1 VPGRDDIDPVDLLD
15 IAAVVAA
22 ARGVGADALHSGY
35 GFLAENATAAEAVE
49 AAGIRW
55 VGPTADAIR
64 AVSDKAAA
72 RRLARSVGVP
82 IVPGYDGAEQDDEAL
97 ARAARRIGLP
107 LIVKPAAGG
116 GGKGMRVVR
125 RHRDLPAALA
135 AARREATSSFGDDRL
150 LLERFLDGP
159 RHIEV
164 QVLFDGHGDGV
175 HLGERE
181 CSLQR
186 RHQKVLEETP
196 SPAVDDELR
205 GRMTEAALRLAS
217 AVGYRSAGTCEFLV
231 DGAGAFYFLEMN
243 TRLQVE
249 HPVTEAVTRRDL
261 VADQLAI
268 ASGRTLAEIGL
279 EQASVEAALAGGGH
293 AIEVRIYAEDAD
305 AGFLPATGR
314 VEALSWPDGA
324 SRFRP
329 GDGVRI
335 DSGIDEGAVVDDR
348 FDPMLAKVIAHG
360 PDRPSAIERLCEA
373 LDDTLILGLTTNL
386 RFLRWLVRSAAL
398 VEGDTRIDTLERTW
412 PPTGDVRPA
421 TPADAI
427 PDAAWAAAAAVLAES
442 RSTSD
447 PFAAPWRINGPPAL
461 RLAAEGQERTA
472 VPRHGPEAFART
484 GSTVHLDL
492 DGRSVEFSLAAA
504 PTGSGRTGRTSTGDA
519 ARATEVLAP
528 MPGIVL
534 RLDVE
539 AGTTVDGG
547 DPIAVLEAM
556 KMEHVVV
563 APGPGRIGE
572 ILVGSG
578 EHVTR
583 GQAIAIVEP
592 SGGTLSGEGPA
603 SAEVNQGARR

>member
-1 VPGRDDIDPVDLLD
+1 MPGREGDEPVDLLD
-15 IAAVVAA
+15 IDAVVAA
-22 ARGVGADALHSGY
+22 ARAVGADALHPGY
-35 GFLAENATAAEAVE
+35 GFLAENAAAAEAVE
-49 AAGIRW
+49 TAGIRW
-55 VGPTADAIR
+55 VGPTAEAIR
-64 AVSDKAAA
+64 AVGDKAAA
-72 RRLARSVGVP
+72 RRLARSVRVP
-82 IVPGYDGAEQDDEAL
+82 ILPGYDGADQDDEAL

-125 RHRDLPAALA
+125 RHRDLPVALA

-164 QVLFDGHGDGV
+164 QVLFDGHGDGI

-186 RHQKVLEETP
+186 RHQKILEETP
-196 SPAVDDELR
+196 SAAVGDELR
-205 GRMTEAALRLAS
+205 ERMTHAALRLAS

-231 DGAGAFYFLEMN
+231 DDTGAFYFLEMN

-249 HPVTEAVTRRDL
+249 HPVTEAVTGRDL

-279 EQASVEAALAGGGH
+279 EQASTDAARAGGGH
-293 AIEVRIYAEDAD
+293 SIEVRIYAEDAD

-314 VEALSWPDGA
+314 VEALRWPDGA

-329 GDGVRI
+329 GGGLRI
-335 DSGIDEGAVVDDR
+335 DSGIDQGTVVDDR
-348 FDPMLAKVIAHG
+348 FDPMLAKVIVHG
-360 PDRPSAIERLCEA
+360 QDRRAAVERLIEA

-386 RFLRWLVRSAAL
+386 RFLRWLVRSPAF
-398 VEGDTRIDTLERTW
+398 VEGDTRIDTLDRIW
-412 PPTGDVRPA
+412 RPA
-421 TPADAI
+421 GEVAPQAANGSI
-427 PDAAWAAAAAVLAES
+427 PDTAWATAAALLAEAPTS
-442 RSTSD
+442 SD
-447 PFAAPWRINGPPAL
+447 PFASPWRMNGPPAL
-461 RLAAEGQERTA
+461 RLEAEGHERTV
-472 VPRHGPEAFART
+472 VPRHGPNAFARIGT
-484 GSTVHLDL
+484 TVHLDV
-492 DGRSVEFSLAAA
+492 DGRSVPFSIAAA
-504 PTGSGRTGRTSTGDA
+504 PTGSSGAGRTGTAGGGPRS
-519 ARATEVLAP
+519 TEVLAP
-528 MPGIVL
+528 MPGIVV
-534 RLDVE
+534 RLDME
-539 AGTTVDGG
+539 AGTMVDGG

-572 ILVGSG
+572 LLVGPG

-583 GQAIAIVEP
+583 GQPIATVEP
-592 SGGTLSGEGPA
+592 GGGTLS
-603 SAEVNQGARR
+603 AE